1 VVNKI
6 NLLHK
11 PLLRYQ
17 YFNDSIKNKKW
28 HFFDFEITTC
38 KTTRKRQKE
47 GQFTTPVPVEPFF
60 VAGCIVA
67 ARGFV
72 YLGIPLGNILLPV
85 GEMII
90 FFVFIF
96 ISHTKSMPNFFEEG
110 VSWWLLAWLV
120 YGIARIFIAMPDV
133 EFITLKTSC
142 MIYYCLF
149 VYFGFLV
156 ARRREAVDQFFKIL
170 GISFLLL
177 FFHFVFY
184 SRPIGN
190 FGLSPKLY
198 QGINLLGSFGSPY
211 FHTIGGCF
219 FFIIISKSEIT
230 VNSNLS
236 I

>member
-1 VVNKI
+1 MIPVTKSQKMWV
-6 NLLHK
+6 
-11 PLLRYQ
+11 
-17 YFNDSIKNKKW
+17 
-28 HFFDFEITTC
+28 ITGLILIGVTNAILV
-38 KTTRKRQKE
+38 RLSSSQ
-47 GQFTTPVPVEPFF
+47 GWGYVPVLTYAGVCFGLLIVHYLRPFCLWEKMVVFF

-72 YLGIPLGNILLPV
+72 YLGIPLGNILLPI

-177 FFHFVFY
+177 FLAQLELV
-184 SRPIGN
+184 
-190 FGLSPKLY
+190 
-198 QGINLLGSFGSPY
+198 
-211 FHTIGGCF
+211 
-219 FFIIISKSEIT
+219 
-230 VNSNLS
+230 
-236 I
+236 